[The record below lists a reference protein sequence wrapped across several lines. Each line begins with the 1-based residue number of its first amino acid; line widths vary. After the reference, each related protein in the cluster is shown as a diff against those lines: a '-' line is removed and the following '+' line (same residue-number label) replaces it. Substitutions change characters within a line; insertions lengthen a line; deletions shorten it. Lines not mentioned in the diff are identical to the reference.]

1 MVASGTPM
9 LASVRTHRTWTITD
23 AKARLSELLRLVR
36 DEGPQ
41 YIGTKQSFIVISEE
55 EWLLLKRP
63 KKPFGLWLIQNLPT
77 VGELELP
84 DRNERDREIP
94 FQ

>member
-1 MVASGTPM
+1 MSTSLIPD
-9 LASVRTHRTWTITD
+9 RKTWTIAE
-23 AKARLSELLRLVR
+23 AKARLSELLRLAR
-36 DEGPQ
+36 KDGPQ
-41 YIGTKQSFIVISEE
+41 YIGTKKSFVVISEE

-63 KKPFGLWLIQNLPT
+63 KKPLGRWLIENMPT

-84 DRNERDREIP
+84 DRNEPDREIP

>member
-1 MVASGTPM
+1 MVSTSLTTA
-9 LASVRTHRTWTITD
+9 HRTWTITE

-41 YIGTKQSFIVISEE
+41 YIGTKQTFIVITEE
-55 EWLLLKRP
+55 EWLSLKRP
-63 KKPFGLWLIQNLPT
+63 RKPLGPWLVENMPT
-77 VGELELP
+77 IGELALP
-84 DRNERDREIP
+84 DRNEPDRDIP

>member
-1 MVASGTPM
+1 MSVS
-9 LASVRTHRTWTITD
+9 LAPDHKTWTITE

-36 DEGPQ
+36 EEGPQ
-41 YIGTKQSFIVISEE
+41 FIGTQKSFVVISEE
-55 EWLLLKRP
+55 EWRSLKRP
-63 KKPFGLWLIQNLPT
+63 KKPLGLWLIENMPT

-84 DRNERDREIP
+84 DRNEPDREIP

>member
-1 MVASGTPM
+1 M
-9 LASVRTHRTWTITD
+9 SVPLVPDHRTWTIAE

-36 DEGPQ
+36 EEGPQ
-41 YIGTKQSFIVISEE
+41 YIGTKKSFVVISEE
-55 EWLLLKRP
+55 EWRLLKRP
-63 KKPFGLWLIQNLPT
+63 KKPLGLWLIENMPT

-84 DRNERDREIP
+84 DRNEPDRETP